1 MASNR
6 LGVAPLKTA
15 RRWSHAEKKTIEVQ
29 QPHLIHLYNKNMGG
43 VDQMDHN
50 IGKLRPAIR
59 MRKWWWPLFSWLLGV
74 FMQNAWLLYRRVANE
89 QGLDALDFLGFT

>member
-1 MASNR
+1 MSQ
-6 LGVAPLKTA
+6 
-15 RRWSHAEKKTIEVQ
+15 AERNIIEVQ

-59 MRKWWWPLFSWLLGV
+59 VKKLVVATF
-74 FMQNAWLLYRRVANE
+74 FMAARCVYAKCMASVSASS
-89 QGLDALDFLGFT
+89 